1 MLSAGVDID
10 PTITVRMPS
19 FSGDVIRRGMRRT
32 GWEHMKTLIRFLN
45 DTNGATAVEYGLLAG
60 LISVAMI
67 IGLESFSDALLGV
80 FNTLTA
86 AINDPA
92 VSP

>member
-1 MLSAGVDID
+1 
-10 PTITVRMPS
+10 
-19 FSGDVIRRGMRRT
+19 
-32 GWEHMKTLIRFLN
+32 MKTLIRFLN

-67 IGLESFSDALLGV
+67 IGLQNFSDALLGV

-86 AINDPA
+86 AIKGAPA
-92 VSP
+92 GP